1 LRRKSRSTAKKATTV
16 RLEDDMNTEALF
28 ARIAATVA
36 LTLVAATAIAQAP
49 QRLPY
54 GTAITLET
62 AKKVAA
68 GAAAEATKN
77 KWTAAIAIVD
87 NHGFLVYYEMFDDT
101 QTASAN
107 FAVEKARTSAMFR
120 RSSKELEDTITS
132 GRVAVLGFP
141 GSTPIEGGL
150 PIAVGGKIIGAI
162 GVSGMTA
169 AQDGQIAK
177 AGLDALSK

>member
-1 LRRKSRSTAKKATTV
+1 MRRSRAIIASDARRACAACERGLQGVDSFAPRISRYGEEENHHST
-16 RLEDDMNTEALF
+16 EDDMNTKALL
-28 ARIAATVA
+28 ARIGATVA
-36 LTLVAATAIAQAP
+36 LILLAATAIAQAP

-101 QTASAN
+101 QTA
-107 FAVEKARTSAMFR
+107 
-120 RSSKELEDTITS
+120 
-132 GRVAVLGFP
+132 
-141 GSTPIEGGL
+141 
-150 PIAVGGKIIGAI
+150 
-162 GVSGMTA
+162 
-169 AQDGQIAK
+169 
-177 AGLDALSK
+177 

>member
-1 LRRKSRSTAKKATTV
+1 MQSTMKIARSICILALAFVPFTA
-16 RLEDDMNTEALF
+16 
-28 ARIAATVA
+28 VA
-36 LTLVAATAIAQAP
+36 QSAGP
-49 QRLPY
+49 PPRPPY
-54 GTAITLET
+54 GQAINLET
-62 AKKVAA
+62 AKRVAA

-120 RSSKELEDTITS
+120 RTSKELEDTISS

-141 GSTPIEGGL
+141 AATPIEGGL
-150 PIAVGGKIIGAI
+150 PIVVSGKMIGAI

-177 AGLDALSK
+177 AGLDVLSK